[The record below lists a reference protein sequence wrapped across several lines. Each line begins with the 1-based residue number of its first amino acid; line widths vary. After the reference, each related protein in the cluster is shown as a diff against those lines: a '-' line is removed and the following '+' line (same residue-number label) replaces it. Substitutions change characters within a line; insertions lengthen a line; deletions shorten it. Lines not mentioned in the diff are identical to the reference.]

1 MTLILLNPWFVAAWI
16 AASWIIGVLG
26 RDKRFGLFGNFLVS
40 FLFSPLVGVIVLL
53 ASDNQIHTRQKR

>member
-16 AASWIIGVLG
+16 AASWI
-26 RDKRFGLFGNFLVS
+26 
-40 FLFSPLVGVIVLL
+40 VLL